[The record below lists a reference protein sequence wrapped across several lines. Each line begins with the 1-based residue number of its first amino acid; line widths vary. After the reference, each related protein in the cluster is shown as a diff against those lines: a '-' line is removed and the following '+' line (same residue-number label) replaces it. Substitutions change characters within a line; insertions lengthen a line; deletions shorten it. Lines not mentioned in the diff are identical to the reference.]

1 VTLRI
6 KNKAFADVLEE
17 LRELTGANI
26 VVDARMKDKV
36 GEKITANFNDTRLY
50 TVLKVLGD
58 SCEMRPVVMDNV
70 YYLTT
75 PENAAKLQKEINR
88 DLFGEPLPF
97 NPSAQGLGGPGGF
110 GGGMVPPSAPPT
122 EPKK

>member
-1 VTLRI
+1 MIPPDQIAENIYGEPVTLRV
-6 KNKAFADVLEE
+6 KNKAFAEVLEE
-17 LRELTGANI
+17 LREMTGANI

-88 DLFGEPLPF
+88 DLFGDTRNVFVKLSYGWQP
-97 NPSAQGLGGPGGF
+97 
-110 GGGMVPPSAPPT
+110 
-122 EPKK
+122 